1 MVLSSVLPASMRRDL
16 AVADSRWRSKTV
28 LHLLTI
34 NFALVAVILFSASIH
49 LWDDNFFH
57 SSGPSRGDWTDGF
70 PLAPLLAAFLFSS
83 GSIVNTFVRQ
93 QRVPPLLNIIT
104 YVMVLL
110 IMLVAIVFA
119 GVGSLF
125 PYWQPE
131 VTRSSSGVVICN
143 TLNMFTRECEPTMYR
158 IGEMQIAAII
168 FSILVWLNTTLL
180 LLISI
185 QEWRD
190 TKAAKKHQLRKL
202 QLYSSDV
209 EKGGRTGQRIS
220 VRQPVSRMSYLRPP
234 SRVRFSRYSSSN
246 KASTDTTSTT
256 VPFVLISEEP
266 SYPPPIRYR

>member
-1 MVLSSVLPASMRRDL
+1 M
-16 AVADSRWRSKTV
+16 ADPRWRSKTV
-28 LHLLTI
+28 LHLITVTS
-34 NFALVAVILFSASIH
+34 ALVAIILFATSVR
-49 LWDDNFFH
+49 LWDGSFFH
-57 SSGPSRGDWTDGF
+57 ARGPSRGDWTDGF
-70 PLAPLLAAFLFSS
+70 PLAPLVAAFIFSS

-93 QRVPPLLNIIT
+93 SRMPPLLNVIT
-104 YVMVLL
+104 YVFVIIIL
-110 IMLVAIVFA
+110 LVAIVFA

-143 TLNMFTRECEPTMYR
+143 SLNMFTRECEPTMYR
-158 IGEMQIAAII
+158 IGEMQIAALV

-190 TKAAKKHQLRKL
+190 LKATKKHQLRKL
-202 QLYSSDV
+202 HLYSSDA

-220 VRQPVSRMSYLRPP
+220 VRQAPGRMSYLRPP
-234 SRVRFSRYSSSN
+234 SRARFSRYSTSH

-256 VPFVLISEEP
+256 VPFVLISDEQP